1 MADANYLIWAGLAA
15 AMVGLSKGGLPTV
28 GMLSVPILS
37 LFMSPVKAVVML
49 LPIYIISDMVGLWLY
64 RKNFSAINLKILVP
78 AGVGGVLVGWLTAS
92 LVSDTAVK
100 MMIGLLGVGFVLNAW
115 RKRHAEPAP
124 KPARWRQGML
134 WGSLSGFTSFISHAG
149 GPPFQVYLLPQKLPK
164 LVFAG
169 TSTLF
174 FAFINLAKLWPYHR
188 TDGRVGVDPV
198 CPGGHRGGGLP
209 HTQDRRRLVL
219 QVGAS
224 GLAVDLTEA
233 HLRRC
238 QCLALSN
245 QPTHRF

>member
-64 RKNFSAINLKILVP
+64 RKDFSAINLKILVP

-92 LVSDTAVK
+92 VVSDMAVK
-100 MMIGLLGVGFVLNAW
+100 MMIGLMGIGFVLNAW
-115 RKRHAEPAP
+115 RKRSSVQAPYPANW
-124 KPARWRQGML
+124 KKGLL
-134 WGSLSGFTSFISHAG
+134 WGGLSGFTSFISHAG

-174 FAFINLAKLWPYHR
+174 FAFINLAKLGPYHALQPY
-188 TDGRVGVDPV
+188 GASELMGA
-198 CPGGHRGGGLP
+198 
-209 HTQDRRRLVL
+209 LVL
-219 QVGAS
+219 IPFALVGTVAGAYLTRKLADAWFFKAVQL
-224 GLAVDLTEA
+224 GLLLVSLKLITDV
-233 HLRRC
+233 LR
-238 QCLALSN
+238 A
-245 QPTHRF
+245 

>member
-149 GPPFQVYLLPQKLPK
+149 GPPFQVYLLPQKLSK

-174 FAFINLAKLWPYHR
+174 FAVINLAKLWPYH
-188 TDGRVGVDPV
+188 TLQPYGTNELMGAFVLIPFALVGTVAGAYLTRKIADDWFFKWV
-198 CPGGHRGGGLP
+198 
-209 HTQDRRRLVL
+209 
-219 QVGAS
+219 QVGL
-224 GLAVDLTEA
+224 LAISVKLIVDVIRA
-233 HLRRC
+233 
-238 QCLALSN
+238 
-245 QPTHRF
+245 

>member
-1 MADANYLIWAGLAA
+1 MADTNYLIWAGLAA

-115 RKRHAEPAP
+115 RKRHAEQAP
-124 KPARWRQGML
+124 KPASWRQGML

-174 FAFINLAKLWPYHR
+174 FAFINLAKLWPYH
-188 TDGRVGVDPV
+188 TLQPYGPTELMGA
-198 CPGGHRGGGLP
+198 
-209 HTQDRRRLVL
+209 LVL
-219 QVGAS
+219 IPFALVGTVAGAYLTRKISDDWFFKWVQVGLLLIS
-224 GLAVDLTEA
+224 LKLILDV
-233 HLRRC
+233 LR
-238 QCLALSN
+238 A
-245 QPTHRF
+245 

>member
-1 MADANYLIWAGLAA
+1 MDNTSYLIWAGLAA

-49 LPIYIISDMVGLWLY
+49 LPIYIISDLVGLWLY
-64 RKNFSAINLKILVP
+64 RKNFSAINLKILIP
-78 AGVGGVLVGWLTAS
+78 AGAGGVLVGWITAS

-115 RKRHAEPAP
+115 RKRHAEQAP
-124 KPARWRQGML
+124 KPASWRQGLL

-174 FAFINLAKLWPYHR
+174 FAFINLAKLWPYH
-188 TDGRVGVDPV
+188 TLQPYGDTELMGA
-198 CPGGHRGGGLP
+198 
-209 HTQDRRRLVL
+209 LVL
-219 QVGAS
+219 IPFALAGTVAGAYLTRKIADDWFFKWVQVGL
-224 GLAVDLTEA
+224 LAISVKLIVDVIRA
-233 HLRRC
+233 
-238 QCLALSN
+238 
-245 QPTHRF
+245 

>member
-1 MADANYLIWAGLAA
+1 MDDLHYLIWAGLAA

-100 MMIGLLGVGFVLNAW
+100 MMIGLMGVGFVLNAW
-115 RKRHAEPAP
+115 RKRNTAQAP
-124 KPARWRQGML
+124 KPANWRKGLL

-149 GPPFQVYLLPQKLPK
+149 GPPFQVYLLPQQLPK

-169 TSTLF
+169 TSTIAFAYINAIKLIPYYMLGQINLHSLEKVLVLMPVAAVSVFAGVRLVKWLPEKLF
-174 FAFINLAKLWPYHR
+174 FQLVTWALLLVSIKLIWDGAK
-188 TDGRVGVDPV
+188 
-198 CPGGHRGGGLP
+198 GL
-209 HTQDRRRLVL
+209 
-219 QVGAS
+219 
-224 GLAVDLTEA
+224 
-233 HLRRC
+233 
-238 QCLALSN
+238 
-245 QPTHRF
+245 

>member
-124 KPARWRQGML
+124 TPARWRQGML

-174 FAFINLAKLWPYHR
+174 FAFINLAKLWPYH
-188 TDGRVGVDPV
+188 TLQPYGTTELMGAFVLIPFALVGTVAGAYLTRKIADDWFFKWV
-198 CPGGHRGGGLP
+198 
-209 HTQDRRRLVL
+209 
-219 QVGAS
+219 QVGL
-224 GLAVDLTEA
+224 LAISVKLIVDVIWA
-233 HLRRC
+233 
-238 QCLALSN
+238 
-245 QPTHRF
+245 

>member
-64 RKNFSAINLKILVP
+64 RKNFSAINLKILIP
-78 AGVGGVLVGWLTAS
+78 A
-92 LVSDTAVK
+92 
-100 MMIGLLGVGFVLNAW
+100 GVGFVLNAW
-115 RKRHAEPAP
+115 RKRHTAQAP
-124 KPARWRQGML
+124 RSASWKKGLL

-149 GPPFQVYLLPQKLPK
+149 GPPFQVYLLPQQLPK

-174 FAFINLAKLWPYHR
+174 FAVINLAKLGPYHALQPY
-188 TDGRVGVDPV
+188 GQVELMGA
-198 CPGGHRGGGLP
+198 
-209 HTQDRRRLVL
+209 LVL
-219 QVGAS
+219 IPFALVGTVAGAYLTRKIADDWFFKWVQVGL
-224 GLAVDLTEA
+224 LAISIKLILDVIGA
-233 HLRRC
+233 M
-238 QCLALSN
+238 
-245 QPTHRF
+245 

>member
-49 LPIYIISDMVGLWLY
+49 LPIYIISDLVGLWLY
-64 RKNFSAINLKILVP
+64 RKNFSAINLKILRP
-78 AGVGGVLVGWLTAS
+78 AGVGGVLVGWISAS

-115 RKRHAEPAP
+115 RKRHAEQAP
-124 KPARWRQGML
+124 KPASWRQGML

-149 GPPFQVYLLPQKLPK
+149 GPPFQVYQLPQKLPK

-174 FAFINLAKLWPYHR
+174 FAFINLAKLWPYH
-188 TDGRVGVDPV
+188 TLQPYGDTELMGA
-198 CPGGHRGGGLP
+198 
-209 HTQDRRRLVL
+209 LVL
-219 QVGAS
+219 IPFALAGTVAGAYLTRKIADDWFFKWVQVGL
-224 GLAVDLTEA
+224 LAISVKLIVDA
-233 HLRRC
+233 VC
-238 QCLALSN
+238 A
-245 QPTHRF
+245 

>member
-49 LPIYIISDMVGLWLY
+49 LPIYIISDLVGLWLY
-64 RKNFSAINLKILVP
+64 RKNFSVINLKILVP
-78 AGVGGVLVGWLTAS
+78 AGIGGVLAGWLTAS

-100 MMIGLLGVGFVLNAW
+100 MMIGLMGVGFVLNAW
-115 RKRHAEPAP
+115 RKRHAEQAP
-124 KPARWRQGML
+124 KPASWRQGML

-149 GPPFQVYLLPQKLPK
+149 GPPFQVYLLPQKLSK

-174 FAFINLAKLWPYHR
+174 FAVINLAKLWPYH
-188 TDGRVGVDPV
+188 TLQPYGTNELMGAFVLIPFALVGTVAGAYLTRKIADDWFFKWV
-198 CPGGHRGGGLP
+198 
-209 HTQDRRRLVL
+209 
-219 QVGAS
+219 QVGL
-224 GLAVDLTEA
+224 LAISVKLIVDVIRA
-233 HLRRC
+233 
-238 QCLALSN
+238 
-245 QPTHRF
+245 

>member
-1 MADANYLIWAGLAA
+1 MDDLHYLIWAGLAA

-78 AGVGGVLVGWLTAS
+78 AGVGGVLVGWLTAA

-100 MMIGLLGVGFVLNAW
+100 MMIGLMGVGFVLNAW
-115 RKRHAEPAP
+115 RKRNTDQAP
-124 KPARWRQGML
+124 SPARCDKGL
-134 WGSLSGFTSFISHAG
+134 FWGGLSGFTSFISHAG
-149 GPPFQVYLLPQKLPK
+149 GPPFQVYLLPQKLSK

-174 FAFINLAKLWPYHR
+174 FAFINLAKLGPYHQLQPYGPAEL
-188 TDGRVGVDPV
+188 TGA
-198 CPGGHRGGGLP
+198 
-209 HTQDRRRLVL
+209 LVL
-219 QVGAS
+219 IPFALIGTVAGAYLTRKIS
-224 GLAVDLTEA
+224 DDWFFKWVQIGLLLISLKLILDVIRA
-233 HLRRC
+233 
-238 QCLALSN
+238 
-245 QPTHRF
+245 